1 MVAFAIV
8 GWIFAVL
15 AALVLGAIIGI
26 HIGIDMEQQ
35 NGGDDN
41 DV

>member
-1 MVAFAIV
+1 MLAFAFI
-8 GWIFAVL
+8 GWTIAVL
-15 AALVLGAIIGI
+15 AALALGVIIGI

-35 NGGDDN
+35 LGGDDN